1 MNQQKTLANMS
12 KNKKYIYEGIPH
24 EFYEGEMSDLGY
36 KSEKEAVEYAMKL
49 FDERVSKSNIKI
61 LGYDIDFPD

>member
-61 LGYDIDFPD
+61 LGHDIDFPD

>member
-1 MNQQKTLANMS
+1 MS

-36 KSEKEAVEYAMKL
+36 KSEKEAVEYALKR
-49 FDERVSKSNIKI
+49 FDAAVSKINIEVF
-61 LGYDIDFPD
+61 GYDIEFPE

>member
-1 MNQQKTLANMS
+1 MS

-36 KSEKEAVEYAMKL
+36 KSGEELIENALKK
-49 FDERVSKSNIKI
+49 FDAAVSKINMEVF
-61 LGYDIDFPD
+61 GYDIDFPE

>member
-1 MNQQKTLANMS
+1 MS

-36 KSEKEAVEYAMKL
+36 KSEKEAVEYALKRY
-49 FDERVSKSNIKI
+49 DAAVSKINIEI
-61 LGYDIDFPD
+61 FGYDIDSPK

>member
-1 MNQQKTLANMS
+1 MS

-36 KSEKEAVEYAMKL
+36 KSGEELIEYALKR
-49 FDERVSKSNIKI
+49 FDERVSKSNIRI
-61 LGYDIDFPD
+61 LGYDLDIPE